1 MTTKPKTDSVPKKP
15 RDEAVTLMLTELKC
29 LLPSVL
35 IYNAIAI
42 VVCAVYCVLTDSW
55 DWRLLT
61 GLTLGNVATI
71 GNFVFL
77 GYKAARI
84 IRRKD
89 KRYAQVFST
98 VTFFVRYLGAF
109 ALFGLLIRL
118 NFINPFTVVVPLF
131 YPKIH
136 YTLKAIFNKEV

>member
-1 MTTKPKTDSVPKKP
+1 MTTKRDKVPKKP
-15 RDEAVTLMLTELKC
+15 RDEAVAIMFTELRK
-29 LLPSVL
+29 LIPTVL
-35 IYNAIAI
+35 ICNAVAVVACI
-42 VVCAVYCVLTDSW
+42 VWCLIESHW
-55 DWRLLT
+55 DWRLAT
-61 GLTLGNVATI
+61 GLVLGNAATI

-98 VTFFVRYLGAF
+98 VAFFIRYFGAF

-118 NFINPFTVVVPLF
+118 NFINPFAVVVPLF